1 MTQTR
6 YVAERLV
13 DAPAEVVYHCIAD
26 YLHHHRPQGF
36 LPPVFSD
43 FRVDRGGIGAGT
55 VITFAMTMAGKARS
69 MTTEVSEPE
78 PGRVLVETGDPVRTV
93 FTVEPEGQ
101 KARVT
106 FDTVISAGGLEGLLT
121 RLFAGRLL
129 GPIYRDELERL
140 ERHAQA
146 HLASWDRPNHGHDRP
161 GPVTSAAPALPATPV
176 RRRD

>member
-1 MTQTR
+1 MTRTR
-6 YVAERLV
+6 FVADRLV

-69 MTTEVSEPE
+69 MTAAVSEPE

-101 KARVT
+101 QARVT

-146 HLASWDRPNHGHDRP
+146 HLATWDRPNHGHDRP
-161 GPVTSAAPALPATPV
+161 GPVTSAAPAHGGAG
-176 RRRD
+176 